1 MPIKKKAAKQQP
13 NPEDLPQPPPY
24 QPTQNPI
31 PIPLPATGTPSISSR
46 DLSYF
51 FNLAASLYK
60 DALPDDAND
69 PPQTF
74 TDNPSSLSPA
84 YGGLGGGTS
93 SSNQIDLSATLVLML
108 FRQTL
113 THIKP
118 IAERF
123 HLGPADRQPL
133 YAVTAQPSPRSA
145 AEFNELCIK
154 RRDPIAGVWHS
165 VCTSD
170 IEPRLQLDRSGH
182 YKVASLT
189 MDTVPVWKRVV
200 GGRATFETSETGK
213 GNKLRL
219 WWGDRSSLGPIGDAY
234 GLWYE
239 TGDEAGSAEAFYVVQ
254 WRGFENSEPG
264 VVRVSGYPIRS
275 RCDAESLEQV
285 KPALRDTSGQFV
297 DPRSIQEDLA
307 TLYFYGNGPTPPQFV
322 CQNPTAQLRLDFIMA
337 GLMTVLTIETRRAG
351 GLASLAHDL
360 GLRFTPY

>member
-1 MPIKKKAAKQQP
+1 MPIKKKVAKSQP

-31 PIPLPATGTPSISSR
+31 HIPLPATGIPSISSR
-46 DLSYF
+46 DLNYF

-60 DALPDDAND
+60 DGLPDDANG
-69 PPQTF
+69 PLQTF
-74 TDNPSSLSPA
+74 TDSPSSLSPG
-84 YGGLGGGTS
+84 YGGFGGGAS
-93 SSNQIDLSATLVLML
+93 SSNQVDLSATLVLML

-170 IEPRLQLDRSGH
+170 IEPKLQLDRSGH

-189 MDTVPVWKRVV
+189 MDSVPVWKHVV

-219 WWGDRSSLGPIGDAY
+219 WWGDRSLLGPIGDAY

-264 VVRVSGYPIRS
+264 FVR
-275 RCDAESLEQV
+275 V
-285 KPALRDTSGQFV
+285 KPALRDTSGQFI
-297 DPRSIQEDLA
+297 DPRSIPYDLA
-307 TLYFYGNGPTPPQFV
+307 TLYFNGTTPPQFV
-322 CQNPTAQLRLDFIMA
+322 CQNPNAQLRLDFIMA

-360 GLRFTPY
+360 GLKFTPY